1 MERKLLT
8 LPEVAIILNVS
19 EERAY
24 SLARSG
30 LLPIVKLGRQIRV
43 NEGKLHEW
51 IDKGGTALQGGW
63 KHSIK

>member
-8 LPEVAIILNVS
+8 VPEVANILKVS

-43 NEGKLHEW
+43 DEGKLHEW
-51 IDKGGTALQGGW
+51 IDQGGSALQGGW
-63 KHSIK
+63 KHSVK

>member
-8 LPEVAIILNVS
+8 VPEVAVILNVS

-30 LLPIVKLGRQIRV
+30 LLPIVKLGRQIRID
-43 NEGKLHEW
+43 EGKLHEW
-51 IDKGGTALQGGW
+51 IDQGGSGLNSGW
-63 KHSIK
+63 KHSVN